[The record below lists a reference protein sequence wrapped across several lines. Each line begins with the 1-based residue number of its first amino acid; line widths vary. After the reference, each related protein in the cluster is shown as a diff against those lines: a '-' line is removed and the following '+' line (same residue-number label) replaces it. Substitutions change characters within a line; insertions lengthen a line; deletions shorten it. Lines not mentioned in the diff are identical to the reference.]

1 MNLHEFPILEFD
13 DNSEAII
20 EPVPYKKV
28 KNIPQHAVICYFKDV
43 IDDLLQAKKIVSI
56 QTEEPGLN
64 LHPINVAALQPI
76 YLFKTKN
83 APIVVFFP
91 GIGAP
96 VAAATFEEVIALGC
110 RKFICC
116 GSAGLLDKDIAKGH
130 ILIPTSAVRDEGT
143 SYHYLRPTREVE
155 ASPEGILALEDT
167 LRLHNYKYLLTKTWT
182 IDAIYRET
190 LSKRQLRKSEQCLT
204 VEMEAAALFA
214 VAQFRKVI
222 VAQVLYGSDDI
233 SGNTWDVLE
242 VERKQIRETL
252 FWLAVEAC
260 LRL

>member
-28 KNIPQHAVICYFKDV
+28 KNIPQHAVICYFK
-43 IDDLLQAKKIVSI
+43 
-56 QTEEPGLN
+56 
-64 LHPINVAALQPI
+64 
-76 YLFKTKN
+76 
-83 APIVVFFP
+83 
-91 GIGAP
+91 
-96 VAAATFEEVIALGC
+96 
-110 RKFICC
+110 
-116 GSAGLLDKDIAKGH
+116 
-130 ILIPTSAVRDEGT
+130 IPTSAVRDEGT